1 MSRTSIVALVLFVA
15 GLGYLLSLGCGW
27 HPQAAVERL
36 SIYRAIFEFG
46 RRFAKANH
54 FRAERLEI
62 A

>member
-15 GLGYLLSLGCGW
+15 GLGYLLSLGVGGTRKLQSSVYQYIA
-27 HPQAAVERL
+27 PF
-36 SIYRAIFEFG
+36 FEFW

-54 FRAERLEI
+54 FRAEQLEI